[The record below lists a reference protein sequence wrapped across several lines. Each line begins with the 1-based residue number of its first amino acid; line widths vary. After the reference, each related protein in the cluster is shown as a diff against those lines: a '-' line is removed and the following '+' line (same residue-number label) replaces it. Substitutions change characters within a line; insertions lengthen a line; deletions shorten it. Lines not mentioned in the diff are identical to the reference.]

1 MENITLSE
9 DITLSRII
17 QGFWRLHTWNWTT
30 QELHDFMLQAL
41 DLGVTTFDTAEIYG
55 NYTAEAQLGEVLK
68 MDPGLRS
75 KIQIITKT
83 GINKPHP
90 ELPYTF
96 KHYETSYDK
105 IIASCH
111 ASLKKLNTPYIDV
124 YLIHREDP
132 FFDHHGAARAFQQ
145 LKNEGK
151 IRAYG
156 VCNYDPIK
164 FMAFHKVTGQALVT
178 DQIEVSPLVF
188 EHFNSGLMDLLQ
200 MEGVHPMF
208 WSPLAGGSIFTSQEP
223 SIVNLRSVIT
233 KIADRHQV
241 QADSIVYAWLLMHPV
256 KGMVISGSQKIDR
269 LKSAIQGL
277 SVRLDLE
284 EWYEIYLASGQQV
297 LR

>member
-1 MENITLSE
+1 METITLSE
-9 DITLSRII
+9 NITLSRII
-17 QGFWRLHTWNWTT
+17 QGFWRLQSWNWST
-30 QELHDFMLQAL
+30 QELHDFMTSAIE
-41 DLGVTTFDTAEIYG
+41 LGVTTFDTAEIYG
-55 NYTAEAQLGEVLK
+55 NYTAEAQLGAVLK
-68 MDPGLRS
+68 MDPDLRS

-83 GINKPHP
+83 GINKPNFDR
-90 ELPYTF
+90 PYTF
-96 KHYETSYDK
+96 KHYETGYDK
-105 IIASCH
+105 IIASCNE
-111 ASLKKLNTPYIDV
+111 SLKKLNTTFIDV

-132 FFDHHGAARAFQQ
+132 FFDHHEAGRAFKQ
-145 LKNEGK
+145 LKAEGK

-164 FMAFHKVTGQALVT
+164 FMAFNKVTGQALVT

-200 MEGVHPMF
+200 SEGVHPMF

-223 SIVNLRSVIT
+223 NVT
-233 KIADRHQV
+233 KIATHHNEDL
-241 QADSIVYAWLLMHPV
+241 DTIVYAWLLMHPV

-269 LKSAIQGL
+269 LKHAIAAL

>member
-9 DITLSRII
+9 EITLSRVI
-17 QGFWRLHTWNWTT
+17 QGFWRLHSWNWTPE
-30 QELHDFMLQAL
+30 ELYEFMIQAIE
-41 DLGVTTFDTAEIYG
+41 LGVTTFDTAEIYG

-68 MDPGLRS
+68 RHPELRS

-90 ELPYTF
+90 DLPYTF

-105 IIASCH
+105 IIASCN
-111 ASLKKLNTPYIDV
+111 ASLEKLNTEYIDV

-132 FFDHHGAARAFQQ
+132 FFDHHGAARAFKQ
-145 LKNEGK
+145 LKDEGK
-151 IRAYG
+151 IRSYG

-164 FMAFHKVTGQALVT
+164 FFSFNTVTGHQLVT

-200 MEGVHPMF
+200 SEGVHPMF

-223 SIVNLRSVIT
+223 HVVNLRTVLT
-233 KIADRHQV
+233 KIAAHHQV
-241 QADSIVYAWLLMHPV
+241 DLDTIVYAWLLMHPV
-256 KGMVISGSQKIDR
+256 KGLIISGSQKLDR
-269 LKSAIQGL
+269 LKNAIAGL
-277 SVRLDLE
+277 SVKLDLE